1 MADTRYT
8 LMTSPVGELLLTATD
23 DGLTGVQFSPHL
35 TASDCRGQRDDAA
48 FSDVVAQ
55 LEEYFAGRRTTFD
68 LRLAPTGTP
77 FQRSVWDAIANIPY
91 GKTISY
97 ATVASRIRRPTAA
110 RAVGAATGRNPIVI
124 IVPCHRVVGADGS
137 LTGFGGGLDRKTLLL
152 ELEARASAAG
162 R

>member
-8 LMTSPVGELLLTATD
+8 VMTSPVGELLLTATD
-23 DGLTGVQFSPHL
+23 DGLTGVQFAPHL
-35 TASDCRGQRDDAA
+35 TTPDRRGQRDDAA

-77 FQRSVWDAIANIPY
+77 FQRSVWDAIAAIPY

-97 ATVASRIRRPTAA
+97 ATVASRIKRPTAA

-152 ELEARASAAG
+152 DLEAQAG
-162 R
+162 